1 MDLCEIEVSQGYA
14 VRPCFKKN
22 TSSCFHNTPS
32 QFSDPTEVLMV
43 QEIEPRANCILGK
56 HSPLSYIPWKSAF
69 VGRVLSSS
77 LPINPPGCGH
87 LFGYA

>member
-1 MDLCEIEVSQGYA
+1 MDLCEFEVSPGYA
-14 VRPCFKKN
+14 VRPCFKKIPPPVSTTLPAN
-22 TSSCFHNTPS
+22 SLTP
-32 QFSDPTEVLMV
+32 LKCLWY
-43 QEIEPRANCILGK
+43 RRLNCILGK
-56 HSPLSYIPWKSAF
+56 QSPLSSIPWKSAF